1 MLRIEKVR
9 FNDGAGNAV
18 VDIQVSTAAELP
30 ALGETVG
37 YSMKV
42 KAGSIAQVIQAGK
55 FYTLDDGG
63 TWYDSD
69 GNAAG

>member
-18 VDIQVSTAAELP
+18 VDIQVSTAQELP
-30 ALGETVG
+30 AMGETIG

-42 KAGSIAQVIQAGK
+42 KAGSIAQVIQSGA
-55 FYTLDDGG
+55 FYTLDDDG

>member
-1 MLRIEKVR
+1 M
-9 FNDGAGNAV
+9 
-18 VDIQVSTAAELP
+18 
-30 ALGETVG
+30 GETIG

-42 KAGSIAQVIQAGK
+42 KAGSIAQVIQSGT
-55 FYTLDDGG
+55 FYTLDDDG